1 MSSEAD
7 KNEALAWVLDKLA
20 AATRPAQPNFGLPKI
35 QQTPEQKKQELKAKQ
50 PKEVELWKT
59 YKANEWDPKHLDP
72 LIKSFQGLI
81 NSHVTLFRNRTEIPT
96 SVIDQTFK
104 NWFAKGL
111 QSYNPNKGAQ
121 LNTWLTRSL
130 QKGHREL
137 NANKQLNYVP
147 ENVSSNITSYN
158 AFKGELKERL
168 GYQPNAQTIHDEA
181 VKAGHPKLG
190 TLSLRQIKRL
200 EKDQR
205 PSLVQFNRGADAF
218 FEQEMDPRHVEVA
231 HLVIPELSKLE
242 KEVHEYTLGINGKP
256 KMKSGQI
263 AKKLN
268 ISGPKV
274 SRIRSDIWSRMKPH
288 LGD

>member
-1 MSSEAD
+1 MTSEAD
-7 KNEALAWVLDKLA
+7 KNEALDWVLGKLA
-20 AATRPAQPNFGLPKI
+20 AAKRPAQTSFGPPKPI
-35 QQTPEQKKQELKAKQ
+35 LTPEQKKAELKARQ
-50 PKEVELWKT
+50 PKEVELWKA
-59 YKANEWDPKHLDP
+59 YKASNWEPKHLEP
-72 LIKSFQGLI
+72 LIKSFQPLLNDHMRI
-81 NSHVTLFRNRTEIPT
+81 FRRTEIPT

-104 NWFAKGL
+104 TWFAKGL
-111 QSYNPNKGAQ
+111 QTYNPNKGAQ

-147 ENVSSNITSYN
+147 ENVSSNITAYN
-158 AFKGELKERL
+158 AFKSELTERL
-168 GYQPNAQTIHDEA
+168 GYKPNAQIIHDEA
-181 VKAGHPKLG
+181 IKAGHPKLG
-190 TLSLRQIKRL
+190 VLSLRQVKRL

-205 PSLVQFNRGADAF
+205 PSLVQFNKGADAF
-218 FEQEMDPRHVEVA
+218 FEDEMDPRHVEVA
-231 HLVIPELSKLE
+231 HLIIPELSKLE
-242 KEVHEYTLGINGKP
+242 KDVHEYTLGINGKP
-256 KMKSGQI
+256 KLKSGQI